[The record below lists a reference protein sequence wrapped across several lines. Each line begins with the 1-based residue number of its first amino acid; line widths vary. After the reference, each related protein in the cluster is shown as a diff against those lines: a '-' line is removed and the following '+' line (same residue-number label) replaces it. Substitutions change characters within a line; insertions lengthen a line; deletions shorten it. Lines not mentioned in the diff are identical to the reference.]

1 MPRASITPY
10 FFGGFEVHDEIP
22 MGRIAGFPV
31 KVHWSVLVILWLF
44 TWSLASTLPGTV
56 KGYSPVVYWLAGTCG
71 ALVLL
76 TSLVAHELAHAVVAR
91 RTGVSVGSVTLWLFG
106 GVTTLGEA
114 KTPKAAFRIAFA
126 GPATSLVL
134 SAAFAGL
141 AMGLDSVRAATIV
154 VSVAW
159 WLAAVNLL
167 LGLFNLLPGAPLDGG
182 RLVRAYL
189 WRRHGDSVRASVGAA
204 HAGRVVAIILIT
216 LGLAEFLLGGLIGG
230 VWLAFIGWFI
240 FVAAR
245 EEETQVT
252 TRQALAG
259 LRVADA
265 MTAQPHAA
273 PGWLT
278 VEDFIE
284 RYLLGNRHS
293 AYPVADQDGSIVGL
307 VTLTQLRGVAP
318 TQRAIT
324 TVREIALPLHSV
336 PTAAPHEPLSTL
348 IDRLAAAG
356 HGSRALIID
365 GGKVIGIVTPSDLA
379 RLIDVYRLAHPGPG
393 LSAHRQDADNDSGAG
408 DPVSDRY
415 RQLVRQPL
423 GEEHGR

>member
-1 MPRASITPY
+1 VRD
-10 FFGGFEVHDEIP
+10 GIP
-22 MGRIAGFPV
+22 LGRIAGFPV

-56 KGYSPVVYWLAGTCG
+56 KGYSPVVYWLAGSCG

-91 RTGVSVGSVTLWLFG
+91 RMGVSVGSVTLWLFG

-141 AMGLDSVRAATIV
+141 AMGLESVRAATIV

-189 WRRHGDSVRASVGAA
+189 WRRNGDSVRASVGAA

-240 FVAAR
+240 YVAAR

-284 RYLLGNRHS
+284 RYLLGDRHS
-293 AYPVADQDGSIVGL
+293 AYPVADRDGSIVGL
-307 VTLTQLRGVAP
+307 ITLRQLRDVAASR
-318 TQRAIT
+318 RAT
-324 TVREIALPLHSV
+324 TSVREIALPLNSV
-336 PTAAPHEPLSTL
+336 PTAAPLEPLGTL
-348 IDRLAAAG
+348 IERLAAAG

-365 GGKVIGIVTPSDLA
+365 GGKVVGIVTPSDLA

-393 LSAHRQDADNDSGAG
+393 LTAHRQDADNYSDAG
-408 DPVSDRY
+408 NPASDRY
-415 RQLVRQPL
+415 RPLVRERL
-423 GEEHGR
+423 GEEYGR